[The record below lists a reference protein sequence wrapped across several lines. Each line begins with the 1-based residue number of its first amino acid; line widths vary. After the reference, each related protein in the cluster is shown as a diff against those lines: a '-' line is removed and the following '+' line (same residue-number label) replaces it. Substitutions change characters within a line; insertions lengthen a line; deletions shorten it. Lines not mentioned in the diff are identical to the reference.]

1 MSNKAYLS
9 VGLKQVLIITLP
21 ELNVNILV
29 SSKVHR
35 NEMLL

>member
-1 MSNKAYLS
+1 MSNKASLS

-29 SSKVHR
+29 SSKVQR